1 MTASTSDSIMTV
13 RLLASL
19 RPVVGTKS
27 IAVPTSPDA
36 TVRDLLR
43 ALPGTHA
50 ALAERVLVGE
60 AELAP
65 GIQVVI
71 NGRHIDFLQGLDTP
85 LSATDDVVLVPPL
98 AGG

>member
-1 MTASTSDSIMTV
+1 MDATNVTTV

-19 RPVVGTKS
+19 RPVVGS
-27 IAVPTSPDA
+27 NALDVPTGPDA

-43 ALPGTHA
+43 VLADDYP
-50 ALAERVLVGE
+50 ALAARILTTEH
-60 AELAP
+60 ELAP
-65 GIQVVI
+65 GIQLVI

-85 LSATDDVVLVPPL
+85 LQATDDVVLVPPL